1 MEQRGANEGGPEG
14 RDSEFPGVAAR
25 PKNWLIPVVLVTI
38 REWNSY
44 GYELMERLAEFGFEA
59 MNPGT
64 LYRALRRMEKEGPKA
79 DRLAGCTPSPT
90 PWRRTSTSGSRR

>member
-1 MEQRGANEGGPEG
+1 MEQRGANEGGPED

-59 MNPGT
+59 MNPARCT
-64 LYRALRRMEKEGPKA
+64 GP
-79 DRLAGCTPSPT
+79 
-90 PWRRTSTSGSRR
+90 